1 MNFLLRNWMYEYDFE
16 HFKLVY
22 ANLIKIMVIY
32 LIF

>member
-1 MNFLLRNWMYEYDFE
+1 MYEYDFE